1 MKPRVIPVLSLKNG
15 GLVKTRRYQDPKYVG
30 DPTNAIRIFNEKEV
44 DELVVLDIGASSAG
58 TAPDF
63 EVVRLF
69 AEECFMPLTYGG
81 GIQNMQQVER
91 IFDLGIE
98 KVSLQSAVMHD
109 TRLIQ
114 DIARVYGQQSVVL
127 GVDIKK
133 NWLKQP
139 KLYISQ
145 SGKLLNRPIYDYLA
159 ERVDAGVGEVL
170 LSAVDHDGMMD
181 GYDLDLIH
189 SVASRLPVPVVALGG
204 ARSMDDFNLA
214 LKAGASAVA
223 AGAMFVFKGPH
234 RAVLINYPKR
244 AEFDSLDDI
253 E

>member
-15 GLVKTRRYQDPKYVG
+15 GLVKTRRYQDSKYVG

-58 TAPDF
+58 TTPDLD
-63 EVVRLF
+63 VVRLF

-98 KVSLQSAVMHD
+98 KVSLQSAVLND

-133 NWLKQP
+133 IGSSSP
-139 KLYISQ
+139 SCIVRS
-145 SGKLLNRPIYDYLA
+145 
-159 ERVDAGVGEVL
+159 RV
-170 LSAVDHDGMMD
+170 
-181 GYDLDLIH
+181 
-189 SVASRLPVPVVALGG
+189 
-204 ARSMDDFNLA
+204 NC
-214 LKAGASAVA
+214 
-223 AGAMFVFKGPH
+223 
-234 RAVLINYPKR
+234 
-244 AEFDSLDDI
+244 
-253 E
+253 